1 MMLKQKDKLKGQK
14 YLPFILI
21 SKYNIHDQISVY
33 IYSTHTW
40 IYYSSISL
48 YRFRKLNRT
57 DKIVRQIIARIKNPI
72 MIKETIAAVRHLV
85 NAACVFNNSS
95 RELSGVVVSGGVV
108 VNGSCVSVVGE
119 ILVVAVVSDGII
131 RVAVVSDVIIR
142 VAVVGDGT
150 GVVAVVSDVII
161 RVAVVGDGTAV
172 VAVVVSGIVVV
183 GGIVVSDIVVIG
195 GIVVSGIV
203 VVGGIV
209 VIVVVVVK
217 STTRRTDSFF

>member
-119 ILVVAVVSDGII
+119 ILVVAVVSD
-131 RVAVVSDVIIR
+131 
-142 VAVVGDGT
+142 
-150 GVVAVVSDVII
+150 VII